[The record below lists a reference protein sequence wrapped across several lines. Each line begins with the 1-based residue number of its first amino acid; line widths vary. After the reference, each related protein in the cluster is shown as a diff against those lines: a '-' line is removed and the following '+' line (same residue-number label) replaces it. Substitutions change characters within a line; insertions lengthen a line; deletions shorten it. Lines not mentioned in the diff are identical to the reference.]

1 MKKTLFFDATSC
13 HWTGASVYLLAY
25 IKLSAS
31 LAKFNSSI
39 DKIDNIFFLVLLE
52 QVQLLKSIGLSPNQ
66 MIILDSGAFPA
77 WLPTL
82 IVKSIGLKKI
92 LQRVPPTSLFLVNSQ
107 FIFLCKHSG
116 VFKVWHASLHLCP
129 KLFLKYLLVKPLRFC
144 RLLVELSLD
153 CVNSKFFAG
162 YIYPSA
168 WCRNLVINRIPL
180 AKKLKG
186 AVIQHDLQYLHAY
199 RNSIHSYDPS
209 LPQSEKPEPTLRL
222 IYVASLDIYK
232 NHDLL
237 LSWLDKCTAIPF
249 ELVLVG
255 PLVVSSVL
263 DNIKLSIAWKA
274 GKVSYLGR
282 LSNEEV
288 VTLYKS
294 SHVALAFSS
303 AETFGYPVA
312 EAMYFRVPLVYYDNI
327 CNSELGSFFGHPV
340 SSASQFQ
347 DLIHKIY
354 FNYSFYFKSL
364 NTETPFSDLIA
375 SDQLSKTINFISRS

>member
-66 MIILDSGAFPA
+66 MIILDSGAYPA
-77 WLPTL
+77 WLPSL
-82 IVKSIGLKKI
+82 IVKSIGLKQI
-92 LQRVPPTSLFLVNSQ
+92 LQRVPPSSLFLINSQ
-107 FIFLCKHSG
+107 FIFLGKHSKI
-116 VFKVWHASLHLCP
+116 FKVWHASLHLCP
-129 KLFLKYLLVKPLRFC
+129 KIFIKYLFFKPLRFC
-144 RLLVELSLD
+144 RLLVELFLD
-153 CVNSKFFAG
+153 CVNSKFFVG

-168 WCRNLVINRIPL
+168 WCRNLVTNRIPL
-180 AKKLKG
+180 AKNLKS

-199 RNSIHSYDPS
+199 QDSIHYFDPS
-209 LPQSEKPEPTLRL
+209 LPRLADPELALRL

-263 DNIKLSIAWKA
+263 DNIKSSRSWQT
-274 GKVSYLGR
+274 GRVSYLGR
-282 LSNEEV
+282 LSSEEALS
-288 VTLYKS
+288 LYKS

-312 EAMYFRVPLVYYDNI
+312 EAMYFRVPLVYYDNN
-327 CNSELGSFFGHPV
+327 CNSELGSFLGHPV

-347 DLIHKIY
+347 DLIRKIY
-354 FNYSFYFKSL
+354 SNYSFYLKSS
-364 NTETPFSDLIA
+364 NVETPFSDFVA
-375 SDQLSKTINFISRS
+375 SDQLSKTINFISSH